1 MGQVM
6 LMVLLNT
13 KMKWLLTEQKEVKKL
28 SWKMSDEN
36 NSEEH
41 IPLG

>member
-13 KMKWLLTEQKEVKKL
+13 KMKSLLTEQKEVKIL